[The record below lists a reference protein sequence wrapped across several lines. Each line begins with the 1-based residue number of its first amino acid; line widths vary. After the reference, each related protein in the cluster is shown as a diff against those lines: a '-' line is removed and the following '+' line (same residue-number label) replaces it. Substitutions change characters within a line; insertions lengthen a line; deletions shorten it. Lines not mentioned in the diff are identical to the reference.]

1 MKHGIFIIIKSY
13 QYIFAQHSHAL
24 VRVRIMSLGYAV
36 VLYLTLNNI
45 ISFYKFRKIYPI
57 HAELNH

>member
-1 MKHGIFIIIKSY
+1 MVYLLF
-13 QYIFAQHSHAL
+13 SHAL
-24 VRVRIMSLGYAV
+24 FRVRITSLGYAV
-36 VLYLTLNNI
+36 VLYLTLNDI